1 MKLLTTG
8 SKDDLKNLLFA
19 LKYENMIREVI
30 IYSPEGEINDPFFE
44 SYRVL
49 VSEAEVK
56 LFFESESAIFIVSEE
71 SSIKRKELHLKLM
84 KLGGFPISFFSSQ
97 SLISRFNQISNHG
110 VLIQVH
116 CDISADTILHDG
128 VLIGMQSLIGHDV
141 QIGAFTT
148 IGIKS
153 CLLGYVKIGES
164 CQIEHGVT
172 IMPNVNIGNNVYISS
187 NQTITKDIPDNIRI

>member
-1 MKLLTTG
+1 MKLLVTG
-8 SKDDLKNLLFA
+8 NNNDIKNLLFA
-19 LKYENMIREVI
+19 CKYENMIREVV
-30 IYSPEGEINDPFFE
+30 IYSPEGKISDPFFE
-44 SYRVL
+44 SYRFL
-49 VSEAEVK
+49 YLEEEVK
-56 LFFESESAIFIVSEE
+56 QFFKKESTLFIANHQDSL
-71 SSIKRKELHLKLM
+71 KRREMHEKLLKW
-84 KLGGFPISFFSSQ
+84 GGFSISLFSSE

-172 IMPNVNIGNNVYISS
+172 I
-187 NQTITKDIPDNIRI
+187 